1 MFLTMTMA
9 LTATVMIGFG
19 HPFPLMNH
27 SKLELES
34 SIPVNASLWNKT
46 LDTSNY
52 TDVYMNNVTSNET
65 ETTSSQETVDRNETL
80 VFMFSPDGCP
90 LPTCLTVNLVSS
102 LQTGDERA
110 GKATDNIQ
118 TKVVFACSYS
128 LCAVVELV
136 DRLNEGGD
144 EVAGHTARHSL
155 GPGK

>member
-80 VFMFSPDGCP
+80 V
-90 LPTCLTVNLVSS
+90 L
-102 LQTGDERA
+102 
-110 GKATDNIQ
+110 DNIQ